1 MAFTYTQLKQA
12 IQDYTENDETTFVG
26 NLDVFIRLAEERI
39 LKSVQLNLFQ
49 KNVSGTMTSGV
60 QYLNCP
66 TDFLAP
72 MSLSFTNSD
81 GDEVFLLFKDLDY
94 VQTYTPDP
102 ATTGAPIYYA
112 QFDVDNFLLGPTPNA
127 SYTTVLHYLYRPT
140 SLTNLPFGVN
150 TTWLSENAEI
160 ALLYGSLIEAYV
172 FMKGEQDV
180 LAAYN
185 ARFGEALSRLKNFG
199 EALEVSDEYRTG
211 QIRRPKS

>member
-1 MAFTYTQLKQA
+1 MAFTYAQLQQA
-12 IQDYTENDETTFVG
+12 IQDYTENNEATFV
-26 NLDVFIRLAEERI
+26 NNIPIFIRLAEERI

-49 KNVSGTMTSGV
+49 KNASGVMTSGN
-60 QYLNCP
+60 QYLACP
-66 TDFLAP
+66 DDFLAP
-72 MSLSFTNSD
+72 MSLSFTDSD
-81 GDEVFLLFKDLDY
+81 GDQAFLLFKDLDY

-102 ATTGAPIYYA
+102 ATVGAPVCYA
-112 QFDVDNFLLGPTPNA
+112 QFDVSNFLLGPTPNA
-127 SYTTVLHYLYRPT
+127 NYVTTLHYLYRPT
-140 SLTNLPFGVN
+140 SLTNLLPLET

-185 ARFGEALSRLKNFG
+185 SRFSEALSRLKNFG

-211 QIRRPKS
+211 QIRRPKT

>member
-1 MAFTYTQLKQA
+1 MAFTYTELQQA
-12 IQDYTENDETTFVG
+12 IQDYTENNETTFVN
-26 NLDVFIRLAEERI
+26 NLPVFIRLAEERI

-60 QYLNCP
+60 QYLACP
-66 TDFLAP
+66 SDFLAP

-102 ATTGAPIYYA
+102 TTTGAPIYYA
-112 QFDVDNFLLGPTPNA
+112 QFDVSNLILAPTPN
-127 SYTTVLHYLYRPT
+127 SNYTTIMHYLYRPA
-140 SLTNLPFGVN
+140 SLTAGAGGG

-180 LAAYN
+180 LGAYN
-185 ARFGEALSRLKNFG
+185 SRFTEALSRLKNFG

>member
-12 IQDYTENDETTFVG
+12 IQDYTENDEATFVS

-49 KNVSGTMTSGV
+49 KNVSGTMTSGNKF
-60 QYLNCP
+60 LTCP

-72 MSLSFTNSD
+72 MSLSFTN
-81 GDEVFLLFKDLDY
+81 GAGNEVFLLFKDLDY

-112 QFDVDNFLLGPTPNA
+112 QFDVDNFLLGPTPDA

-140 SLTNLPFGVN
+140 SLTNLSLGQD

-199 EALEVSDEYRTG
+199 EALEVSDGYRTG
-211 QIRRPKS
+211 QIRRPKT